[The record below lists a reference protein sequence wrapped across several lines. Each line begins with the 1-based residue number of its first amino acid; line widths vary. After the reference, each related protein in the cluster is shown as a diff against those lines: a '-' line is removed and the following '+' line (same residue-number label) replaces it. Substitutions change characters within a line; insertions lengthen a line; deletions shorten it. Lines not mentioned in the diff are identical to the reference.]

1 MIVSHANK
9 SLNFKVE
16 IIQSFPF
23 LIFNKFIHSFVHS
36 MGKGVGKCHFTL
48 LLYTLS
54 RVQKQVCN

>member
-36 MGKGVGKCHFTL
+36 MSKGVGKFTL